1 MTKKFTKG
9 IAKVM
14 SVLVC
19 LTVLLSACF
28 ALASCGDTIEL
39 DVTEKTIYVSD
50 TFRLTATTSNE
61 EALIEWASSDSKV
74 ASVRRGVVTGVG
86 KGTATITATTDS
98 GATATCEVTVL
109 ERTLTISQTEATID
123 LAESNTLK
131 LTATSSVEG
140 DKFTWSSNDPAV
152 ATVDGG
158 LVTAVDIGTTI
169 ITASVG
175 NSSVYCMLTV
185 TDSDL
190 PADYRTLESGQMST
204 VVGDPGEWYYFADGR
219 QGSNYEFSSDV
230 PSYEAKP
237 SYQNGGVQ
245 VRLSELNNKD
255 DGSTVRFLFRYQPGG
270 ADGTG
275 LEVGDEYKITFTVET
290 NASGNVGCTGGSI
303 DVEANE
309 PQTVT
314 RQATVSASEP
324 LYISVSSANF
334 GGDKIPADGLFFRIS
349 NISIEKYTY
358 EGVGELTVGQNA
370 VVRDNPGVWYYHDSH
385 GVYSAKPSYDAEANT
400 LSVTATSWGN
410 DAFYFR
416 YQPSEEK
423 DGLLVGDWF
432 TASFTVATDFDAYIR
447 YGFENAA
454 NSKIVA
460 VTANT
465 PVELTMDATEFAEGS
480 GPFFISI
487 GTQKNGETHKLYP
500 SETPGTF
507 KVSEIVLEKTDAPQP
522 AANPVVSATVQTQP
536 TKTDYVA
543 GDTFDPT
550 GMVLGV
556 TYEDQTTGTI
566 TVEDPADV
574 SFSAEPLT
582 EGQTSVE
589 VIIGEATVTVTITVA
604 AAPVAA

>member
-158 LVTAVDIGTTI
+158 VVTAVDIGTTI

-190 PADYRTLESGQMST
+190 PADYRRLEKGQNAA
-204 VVGDPGEWYYFADGR
+204 VAADPGVWYYHADGSE
-219 QGSNYEFSSDV
+219 GK
-230 PSYEAKP
+230 SYSFMAGGAP
-237 SYQNGGVQ
+237 TYQDNGVQ
-245 VRLSELNNKD
+245 VTLASLT
-255 DGSTVRFLFRYQPGG
+255 DGYFRFRYQPGG

-275 LEVGDEYKITFTVET
+275 LEEGDNFTISFTVESNIDT
-290 NASGNVGCTGGSI
+290 RLGCSAGSSIEVKANTPVSVVRSAAVGSTPFYVSLNSELVADSIPAEGLYVRLGNITVQKMEDPIYDDNGELDQGKMSVVSANPGIWFYNAS
-303 DVEANE
+303 D
-309 PQTVT
+309 
-314 RQATVSASEP
+314 
-324 LYISVSSANF
+324 SSSF
-334 GGDKIPADGLFFRIS
+334 
-349 NISIEKYTY
+349 E
-358 EGVGELTVGQNA
+358 
-370 VVRDNPGVWYYHDSH
+370 
-385 GVYSAKPSYDAEANT
+385 AKPNYDSATNT
-400 LSVTATSWGN
+400 LSVTAASWGN

-416 YQPSEEK
+416 YQPSEED
-423 DGLLVGDWF
+423 DGLAIGDLFTVTF
-432 TASFTVATDFDAYIR
+432 TAETDFDTNVR
-447 YGFENAA
+447 YGYEGASNAQVVP
-454 NSKIVA
+454 I
-460 VTANT
+460 TANT
-465 PVELTMDATEFAEGS
+465 PLTLTMEATAVSEDGL
-480 GPFFISI
+480 FFVSI
-487 GTQKNGETHKLYP
+487 CTPDPDNSSRFGAP

-543 GDTFDPT
+543 GETFDPT

-589 VIIGEATVTVTITVA
+589 VTIGEATVTVTITVA